1 MSIASTHLTTQATF
15 TLDHYEHMARCGA
28 FGYEYEGKKLELMQ
42 GVIVDKGTDTPAK
55 FTLDH
60 YEHMIAVGAF
70 DEPYSIPVEL
80 LQGEIVMMSPIGPPH
95 HHYLSK
101 FADWSY
107 EVVPRNQI
115 AIRVQGPILIPGD
128 NSEPEPDLVWVTRKD
143 FSTQHPVPSEL
154 LLVVEVAESSLAMD
168 RGRKLAAYAAA
179 GIADYWIVNLI
190 DKQIEVY
197 REPKDDRYQKKQI
210 LRGDKAVAP
219 LTLPTASLAPSRLFK
234 VT

>member
-15 TLDHYEHMARCGA
+15 TLDHYEHMAKCGA
-28 FGYEYEGKKLELMQ
+28 FGYEYEGKKLELMR

-70 DEPYSIPVEL
+70 DEPYNIPVEL
-80 LQGEIVMMSPIGPPH
+80 LQGEIVMMSPIGEPH
-95 HHYLSK
+95 SL
-101 FADWSY
+101 AVTTLTEWSY
-107 EVVPRNQI
+107 EVVDLKQI
-115 AIRVQGPILIPGD
+115 MIRSQMPIRIPDHQG
-128 NSEPEPDLVWVTRKD
+128 EPEPDLAWVRRA
-143 FSTQHPVPSEL
+143 STGGNPPESNDVL
-154 LLVVEVAESSLAMD
+154 LLIEVAESSLAMD
-168 RGRKLAAYAAA
+168 RGPKLAAYAAA

-197 REPKDDRYQKKQI
+197 REPNDDQYQKKQI
-210 LRGDKAVAP
+210 LRGDKTVAP

-234 VT
+234 ST